1 MKTKE
6 HFSIATTVLSY
17 PCLNELFLNAKNEMI
32 KVREQ
37 LAEANESGNQM
48 IEPDRHRGYAGSTIL
63 REYHL
68 ARQENVKGSFRT
80 ICESPNP

>member
-48 IEPDRHRGYAGSTIL
+48 IEPDRHRGYAAPTLSK
-63 REYHL
+63 EYHL
-68 ARQENVKGSFRT
+68 AR
-80 ICESPNP
+80 